1 MDRVAVGAR
10 PGWWWCGVVPHTLPP
25 MKVHLIDGTYELFRH
40 HYALPPEVNQDGQ
53 QVSAVAGVVGSILG
67 MLERGATHVAVATDH
82 VIKSFRNDLWPGY
95 KDGSGLDPD
104 ILSQFGLLE
113 DALRGLGVVVWAMV
127 EHEADDGLGAGAA
140 LAAADERVSQVLIC
154 TPDKDLAQ
162 CVVGDRVVQFDRRK
176 RELRNADAV
185 VEKFGVRPTSIPDYL
200 ALMGDSSDG
209 YPGLAGWGAKSASAV
224 LARYLHIDEIP
235 DAVGEWDV
243 SVRGAA
249 KLAATLAE
257 NRELARLFR
266 RIATVDVNA
275 PVSDSVDDLRW
286 SGPGAEFPSICEQ
299 IMSPGLARR
308 AERLA
313 ADRA

>member
-10 PGWWWCGVVPHTLPP
+10 PGWWWCGVVPRTLPP

-209 YPGLAGWGAKSASAV
+209 YPGLAGWGAKSASVV

-235 DAVGEWDV
+235 DAVSEWDV

-286 SGPGAEFPSICEQ
+286 SGPEVEFPSVCEQ
-299 IMSPGLARR
+299 IMSPGFARR